1 MENTSPIPI
10 PPPTAEQYATPSP
23 GLSFLGLDHSA
34 LSPASTDSDL
44 PTWCRIQVAV
54 RSTGKDRASRKKHRK
69 SVSYALGL
77 PHCHASLNKHT
88 PTPFPSSSAPAT
100 ITTPIIEDAEAIIS
114 TGIEIP
120 QDARPSEHASSEEH
134 FRDRNGMGDY
144 SHFISC
150 DETALTSSTFALPI
164 DSWFADRE
172 DELALS
178 LVNIF
183 CSAESAVADVTHLH
197 ADPRNSPHTFAIV
210 HSLQAKGLHDTVKEI
225 TSSFEKFG
233 GYPPPTLSEV
243 EQINSG
249 EPPSEVPSPKME
261 NTSPIPIPP
270 PTAEQYATPSPGL
283 SFLGLDHSALS
294 PASTDSDLPTW
305 CRIQV
310 AVRSTGKDRASR
322 KKHRKSVSYALG
334 LPHCHASLN
343 EHTPTPFPSSSAP
356 RFPKMLAPVN
366 TPLLRN
372 TSGTAMEWATT
383 PTLFVAT
390 AAKKDIDRLFKAK
403 PRTWDF
409 YSKLKQWEDAKDAE
423 FEDHEA
429 SFYEDLNYDHNLYDN
444 TDN

>member
-1 MENTSPIPI
+1 M
-10 PPPTAEQYATPSP
+10 
-23 GLSFLGLDHSA
+23 
-34 LSPASTDSDL
+34 
-44 PTWCRIQVAV
+44 
-54 RSTGKDRASRKKHRK
+54 
-69 SVSYALGL
+69 
-77 PHCHASLNKHT
+77 
-88 PTPFPSSSAPAT
+88 SSST
-100 ITTPIIEDAEAIIS
+100 
-114 TGIEIP
+114 
-120 QDARPSEHASSEEH
+120 SSLSS
-134 FRDRNGMGDY
+134 FSSRLDTVCRRA
-144 SHFISC
+144 C
-150 DETALTSSTFALPI
+150 DETALNSSTFALPI

-183 CSAESAVADVTHLH
+183 HSAESAVADVTHLH

-210 HSLQAKGLHDTVKEI
+210 RQLNKIKGLSLDSLQARGLHDAVKEI
-225 TSSFEKFG
+225 TSSFEKFR

-249 EPPSEVPSPKME
+249 EPPSEAPSPKME

-270 PTAEQYATPSPGL
+270 PTAEQYTTPSPDS
-283 SFLGLDHSALS
+283 SFLGLDHAALS

-305 CRIQV
+305 CRTQV
-310 AVRSTGKDRASR
+310 TVRSTGRDRASR

-334 LPHCHASLN
+334 LPHCHALLN
-343 EHTPTPFPSSSAP
+343 ERMPTPFPSSSAP
-356 RFPKMLAPVN
+356 ATF
-366 TPLLRN
+366 
-372 TSGTAMEWATT
+372 TT
-383 PTLFVAT
+383 PIIEDAEAVISTGIEIPQDARPSERASSEERFRDRNGMGDYSHFICRYCSQEGHRQVDCPCYFCRVCTWHTPGHLSAFCPQLNGH
-390 AAKKDIDRLFKAK
+390 RLFKAK